1 MGLGGDGLVNLHT
14 LLILCH
20 VAAAHRHF
28 AVAHRQIERHAR
40 IVGVGGVTLGEN
52 LRSGRV
58 ILVVESVAALYL
70 VNLGNPAVRFGHL
83 VHIAVKLRQ
92 LGRLGEILQ
101 RLLVIL
107 GFQCTAAQHEV
118 AFGKRGLGDGHQRSG
133 GLVVHALVDY
143 LFEFC
148 GGSREV
154 LVSESC
160 CSFVIH
166 RRKILRR
173 KRHRCQQRD
182 YRYQ

>member
-14 LLILCH
+14 LLVLRHI
-20 VAAAHRHF
+20 AAAHRHF
-28 AVAHRQIERHAR
+28 TIAHRQIERHAR
-40 IVGVGGVTLGEN
+40 IVRVGCVTLGEN

-92 LGRLGEILQ
+92 LGRLGEVLQ
-101 RLLVIL
+101 SLVVIL
-107 GFQCTAAQHEV
+107 GFQRIAAQHEV
-118 AFGKRGLGDGHQRSG
+118 AFGKRGLGGGHQRCG
-133 GLVVHALVDY
+133 GLVVHALVDH

-148 GGSREV
+148 GSSREV
-154 LVSESC
+154 LVSESGGR
-160 CSFVIH
+160 FVIH
-166 RRKILRR
+166 CRKILRR
-173 KRHRCQQRD
+173 KRHRRQQRD